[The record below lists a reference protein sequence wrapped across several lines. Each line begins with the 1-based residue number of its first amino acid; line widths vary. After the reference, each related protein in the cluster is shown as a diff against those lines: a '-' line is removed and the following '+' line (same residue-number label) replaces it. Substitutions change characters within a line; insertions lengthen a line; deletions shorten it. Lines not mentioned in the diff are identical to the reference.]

1 MEEVPSVSSENR
13 DKWGISPN
21 KQGHEEYSRRGVKPN
36 WPQLN
41 SLCSYTRLI
50 LVQKIQFGFSSSTDG
65 DYFSSPNLED
75 VFGSI
80 HGIMHGSDPGS

>member
-1 MEEVPSVSSENR
+1 MEEVSSVSSENR

-50 LVQKIQFGFSSSTDG
+50 LVQKIQFG
-65 DYFSSPNLED
+65 YLRYIPNEQYE
-75 VFGSI
+75 SI
-80 HGIMHGSDPGS
+80 